1 MQIHEFIRHLAPSEW
16 GKRLIIVNYLSTPLF
31 EGTLNNDT
39 LTELNRKGLSTENI
53 MLIKTGTTYIK
64 ILSERGRK
72 ENGIFWG
79 LGHILCNRFFHVS
92 IVDVNVDFR

>member
-1 MQIHEFIRHLAPSEW
+1 MKIHEFIRHLAPSEW

-53 MLIKTGTTYIK
+53 TLIKTGTTYIK
-64 ILSERGRK
+64 ILSERGRR
-72 ENGIFWG
+72 ENGIF
-79 LGHILCNRFFHVS
+79 
-92 IVDVNVDFR
+92 